1 MDQMAAAN
9 IALDVV
15 SIILS
20 LLPVVYLLGNH
31 RYRQERSN
39 RYFLGVC
46 VSNLLMIVGDLP
58 DWLIQDASGP
68 LRKIVLTLSSA
79 LFYTASAFVLYFF
92 GRYILEYLQVAGRT
106 GKRYL
111 ASITAVCGVQI
122 FFALISPFSG
132 SIFYVADD
140 GYQRGSL
147 FFISQLVPLF
157 CYLLFTALVILYRKR
172 LAWQEI
178 VFFLLYI
185 FVPLGGGA
193 TQMFLRGVAVVNIG
207 VALALLFIL
216 VNIQFEH
223 ELLLKRQEK
232 ELAEQRIDMMLSQI
246 QPHFLYNTLTTI
258 RQLCD
263 VDPQKAKAAIRDF
276 SLFLRGNMDSLK
288 SKAPI
293 PFEQELSHVEHYLAL
308 EQQRFQERLHVV
320 YEIAA
325 RDFSIPPLTMQ
336 PIVENAVHHGVL
348 KREEGGTVTV
358 KTEETSDA
366 YLVTVSDDGVGFRPD
381 MRPPDDGRTHIGIEN
396 VRGRLSAL
404 CGGTLTLHSEAGVG
418 TTALLAIPKREG
430 TP

>member
-1 MDQMAAAN
+1 
-9 IALDVV
+9 
-15 SIILS
+15 
-20 LLPVVYLLGNH
+20 
-31 RYRQERSN
+31 
-39 RYFLGVC
+39 
-46 VSNLLMIVGDLP
+46 
-58 DWLIQDASGP
+58 
-68 LRKIVLTLSSA
+68 
-79 LFYTASAFVLYFF
+79 
-92 GRYILEYLQVAGRT
+92 
-106 GKRYL
+106 
-111 ASITAVCGVQI
+111 
-122 FFALISPFSG
+122 
-132 SIFYVADD
+132 
-140 GYQRGSL
+140 
-147 FFISQLVPLF
+147 
-157 CYLLFTALVILYRKR
+157 
-172 LAWQEI
+172 
-178 VFFLLYI
+178 
-185 FVPLGGGA
+185 
-193 TQMFLRGVAVVNIG
+193 MFLRGVAVVNIG

-276 SLFLRGNMDSLK
+276 SLFLRGNMDSLN

>member
-15 SIILS
+15 SIIFS

-79 LFYTASAFVLYFF
+79 LFYTASAFVLYYF
-92 GRYILEYLQVAGRT
+92 GRYIIEY
-106 GKRYL
+106 
-111 ASITAVCGVQI
+111 
-122 FFALISPFSG
+122 
-132 SIFYVADD
+132 
-140 GYQRGSL
+140 
-147 FFISQLVPLF
+147 
-157 CYLLFTALVILYRKR
+157 
-172 LAWQEI
+172 
-178 VFFLLYI
+178 
-185 FVPLGGGA
+185 
-193 TQMFLRGVAVVNIG
+193 
-207 VALALLFIL
+207 
-216 VNIQFEH
+216 
-223 ELLLKRQEK
+223 
-232 ELAEQRIDMMLSQI
+232 
-246 QPHFLYNTLTTI
+246 
-258 RQLCD
+258 
-263 VDPQKAKAAIRDF
+263 PQKAKAAIRDF